1 MAHSVFLKLA
11 VRALARNRRR
21 SLITLIAIAV
31 GLAGLVFLWGYVGG
45 INRQMIGN
53 ITSYLTGH
61 VQVHQQGYH
70 DDPTLDLAF
79 ADPGGIATRLAATGA
94 VAAIAP
100 RVEGEVLASGPD
112 KTRGVLVIGVDPV
125 LEPEVTTLAR
135 AIKQGTYLAADD
147 PQGIVLGSRVAEILR
162 VAVGDEVTLVTQ
174 ASDGSIG
181 AGRYRVRGI
190 YASGIDLIDGL
201 YVFLTLP
208 AAQELFVL
216 EGRVTTLAV
225 RLADLDRL
233 PAALG
238 ALMREFGPGYEV
250 LGWERLMPALA
261 DDVEFHEMLTYI
273 ILFAVFVVVALG
285 LANTILMGVMER
297 THEFGVMLALGTAP
311 AKIARIVL
319 YEAVLLGLAGMV
331 LGDALGA
338 GVVAWL
344 GSQGLDMSQYAQAM
358 QMMPGLTGIVY
369 PRIGGGQLLM
379 LSILVLATTVLAS
392 VYPAWK
398 AATLMPVAAIRGT
411 RAALHGVRLRLRLP
425 LAAGAVFARIALR
438 AIARNPRR
446 AMLTLGSLAAGLAA
460 YLFLSALA
468 TGFFLQ
474 MRDNATDLVTGHVQ
488 IEVKGFRDEYDAKL
502 TLTRTDELLA
512 HVRAQPQVA
521 AATPRL
527 QALTMAA
534 SPTQTEPVMLYG
546 VDPESERSVTRLHEK
561 IREGRYL
568 SPGNTRE
575 IVVGRKLAERLAVR
589 LGEKIV
595 LMAPAADGALG
606 SAALRIVGIFETD
619 NELLDRG
626 VALTSLAAAREL
638 LSVPRETATA
648 PSLARGPRLD
658 PIGEAATIVI
668 RLTDIEAA
676 EAVATTIA
684 AALTVPD
691 QQAVTWKTLLPEV
704 VQMLELIRVNLAVIL
719 IVVFVVVALGVTNTL
734 LMAVLERT
742 REFGLQLALG
752 TRPGL
757 IVRTVLYES
766 LVLGVLGLAAGFAL
780 GALIV
785 GYYHTF
791 GFDLAAYAAASRNI
805 PGMTSVVYPT
815 LVPGNV
821 WLPMLALL
829 VTSLA
834 AALYPAWR
842 AARLDPVQALRRV

>member
-1 MAHSVFLKLA
+1 MAHAIFLKLA
-11 VRALARNRRR
+11 VRGLARNRRR
-21 SLITLIAIAV
+21 SLITLIAVAV

-61 VQVHQQGYH
+61 LQIHQKGYH
-70 DDPTLDLAF
+70 DDPTPDLAF
-79 ADPGGIATRLAATGA
+79 AAPGGLAARLTATGLA
-94 VAAIAP
+94 AAIAP
-100 RVEGEVLASGPD
+100 RVEGEALASGPD
-112 KTRGVLVIGVDPV
+112 KTRGVLVVGVDP
-125 LEPEVTTLAR
+125 ERERAVTTLVR
-135 AIKQGTYLAADD
+135 AIKQGRYLDGDD

-174 ASDGSIG
+174 AADGSIG

-190 YASGIDLIDGL
+190 YASGIDLIDSV

-216 EGRVTTLAV
+216 EGRVTTLAL
-225 RLADLDRL
+225 RLAELERL
-233 PAALG
+233 PAARAALARELG
-238 ALMREFGPGYEV
+238 TGYEV
-250 LGWERLMPALA
+250 LGWERLMPSLA
-261 DDVEFHEMLTYI
+261 DNVEFHNLLTYI
-273 ILFAVFVVVALG
+273 ILFVVFVVVTLG
-285 LANTILMGVMER
+285 IANTVLMGVMER

-311 AKIARIVL
+311 AKIARVVL
-319 YEAVLLGLAGMV
+319 FEALLLGFVGVA
-331 LGDALGA
+331 LGDALGT
-338 GVVAWL
+338 GVVAWF
-344 GSQGLDMSQYAQAM
+344 GSRGLDMSQYAKAV

-369 PRIGGGQLLM
+369 PSIGAGELLM
-379 LSILVLATTVLAS
+379 LSALVLATTVVAS

-398 AATLMPVAAIRGT
+398 AATLMPIAAIRGARPAL
-411 RAALHGVRLRLRLP
+411 RAVRLRWRLP
-425 LAAGAVFARIALR
+425 LAARAIFARIALR

-446 AMLTLGSLAAGLAA
+446 AALTLAALAAGLAA
-460 YLFLSALA
+460 YLFLSALTA
-468 TGFFLQ
+468 GFYLQ

-488 IEVKGFRDEYDAKL
+488 IEVRGFRDEYDAKL
-502 TLTRTDELLA
+502 TLTRSDELLA
-512 HVRAQPQVA
+512 RVRAQPQVVA
-521 AATPRL
+521 AAPRL
-527 QALTMAA
+527 QAMTMVA

-546 VDPESERSVTRLHEK
+546 VDPEAERSVTRLHGK
-561 IREGRYL
+561 IREGKYL
-568 SPGNTRE
+568 SPTGARE
-575 IVVGRKLAERLAVR
+575 IVIGRKLAERLNVR

-595 LMAPAADGALG
+595 LMAPAADGTLG

-638 LSVPRETATA
+638 LAVPREAA
-648 PSLARGPRLD
+648 ALA
-658 PIGEAATIVI
+658 V

-676 EAVATTIA
+676 DRVATA
-684 AALTVPD
+684 LNAALAGGD

-704 VQMLELIRVNLAVIL
+704 VQMLELIRVNLYVIL

-785 GYYHTF
+785 GYYHTY
-791 GFDLAAYAAASRNI
+791 GFDLAAYAAASRTF

-815 LVPGNV
+815 LVLANA
-821 WLPMLALL
+821 WLPALALL
-829 VTSLA
+829 ATSLA

-842 AARLDPVQALRRV
+842 ASRLDPVTALRRA